1 MSKLTGSE
9 MLVLKFLARSI
20 DAFNNLPD
28 DIRLEDRAEFKH
40 TIYAARNIVLARSA
54 LRRQNTQGGD
64 EEVLSPELPA
74 EDELWTESGE
84 WKKWNDAFEE
94 FWKQ

>member
-1 MSKLTGSE
+1 MTIPTRE
-9 MLVLKFLARSI
+9 
-20 DAFNNLPD
+20 
-28 DIRLEDRAEFKH
+28 EFKDLLSGM
-40 TIYAARNIVLARSA
+40 TDLYDYDDAIAAYDAQAERIAGLETA
-54 LRRQNTQGGD
+54 LRRQNTQGCD